1 MGNDVCPSLL
11 TCSVTVWKCV
21 VVMGRTECFRSQAR
35 GGSAAMA
42 VSAISKKGNGV
53 TERKNTDFKF

>member
-1 MGNDVCPSLL
+1 M
-11 TCSVTVWKCV
+11 
-21 VVMGRTECFRSQAR
+21 VMGRTECFRSQAR

-42 VSAISKKGNGV
+42 ASAISKKGNSV